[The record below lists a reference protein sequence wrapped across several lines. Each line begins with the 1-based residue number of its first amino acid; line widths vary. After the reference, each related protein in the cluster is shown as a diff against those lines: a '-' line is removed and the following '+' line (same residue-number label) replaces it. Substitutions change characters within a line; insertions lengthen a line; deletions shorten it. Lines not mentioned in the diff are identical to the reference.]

1 MRSKPWQCR
10 EGLKWN
16 FEKSEDETMIASRG
30 SQKWILKEVRW
41 VHECMN
47 VCNIFHFFYSY
58 FYFFFCKRC
67 MLTMRVLEHIHR
79 ILWRHENVCMEYIL
93 SIFVYWMNDAYM
105 KFFIFI
111 EWMIIWKC
119 IYEFLYENACPKMVP
134 LVKWQISVIFK
145 MLFFPNIITI

>member
-1 MRSKPWQCR
+1 VRSKPWQCR

-58 FYFFFCKRC
+58 FYFFFVKDACLQWEC
-67 MLTMRVLEHIHR
+67 LNIYIESYEGMRMYVWNTYFPFL
-79 ILWRHENVCMEYIL
+79 
-93 SIFVYWMNDAYM
+93 
-105 KFFIFI
+105 FI
-111 EWMIIWKC
+111 EWMMHIWNFLFLLN
-119 IYEFLYENACPKMVP
+119 EWLYENAYMNFYMKTPV
-134 LVKWQISVIFK
+134 LRWY
-145 MLFFPNIITI
+145 L